1 MVMPMVGGVE
11 EVMVMSKVGG
21 EVVNAMSM
29 VGGEVLMVMA
39 GGRSGNVNGRG
50 QKWRWQR

>member
-1 MVMPMVGGVE
+1 MVMVMPMVGGVE
-11 EVMVMSKVGG
+11 EVMV
-21 EVVNAMSM
+21 MSM